1 MGFTEAC
8 FLDSDEDI
16 ARQAHVVSAE
26 VNANFDFDQ
35 LKESGWQRL
44 NLPEQ
49 YAPFAAGNFP
59 TPSGKCEFES
69 ELALQQGLDALPEFI
84 PPRESAVADPQLA
97 LRFPLML
104 LTPPARHYLNS
115 SFSSIESLVQEVGEP
130 WIELN
135 TMDATKRG
143 ISAGARVRVFNDRG
157 AFTVRAVLTDKV
169 RPGLAVAPSIW
180 WQKKSADGNNANA
193 VTSDALTD
201 IARSATYYDTAVEV
215 EPVQ

>member
-1 MGFTEAC
+1 
-8 FLDSDEDI
+8 
-16 ARQAHVVSAE
+16 
-26 VNANFDFDQ
+26 
-35 LKESGWQRL
+35 
-44 NLPEQ
+44 
-49 YAPFAAGNFP
+49 
-59 TPSGKCEFES
+59 
-69 ELALQQGLDALPEFI
+69 
-84 PPRESAVADPQLA
+84 
-97 LRFPLML
+97 ML